1 MAVIDVPT
9 LDQANLTMQYWRISA
24 RLLKQSTAQQSGLF
38 SEYLTFKAFKAQVL
52 FKHVTI
58 RRVLGFQPIHPPRIF
73 SRIIAEIGNKSH

>member
-38 SEYLTFKAFKAQVL
+38 SKYLTFKAFKA
-52 FKHVTI
+52 
-58 RRVLGFQPIHPPRIF
+58 
-73 SRIIAEIGNKSH
+73 

>member
-38 SEYLTFKAFKAQVL
+38 SKYLTFKAFKAQVL
-52 FKHVTI
+52 FKHVTK
-58 RRVLGFQPIHPPRIF
+58 RRGFQLTPPHRIL
-73 SRIIAEIGNKSH
+73 SGIIAEIGNKSH